1 MMMSTLSSE
10 ADVSTQRAPGKV
22 LIFSMAAASGISV
35 ANIYY
40 NQPMLGV
47 IGESFTSS
55 GATSLIPTVTQLGY
69 ALGLLLLVPLGDK
82 FDRRRLIVWQ
92 FLMLALASV
101 FAALST
107 SSVAL
112 LGASLLIGFG
122 ATAAQQIVPAA
133 AALAD
138 AKQRGAIVG
147 TVMSGLLSG
156 ILLSRTIAGLVAES
170 AGWRAMFWLSVP
182 LALAGAW
189 AMGRMLPASPSNQT
203 VRYRELM
210 RSLVTLWQDERA
222 LRKATLIQAL
232 LFASFSAFWSVLAL
246 YLEGGRFQMGAAAA
260 GLFGVIG
267 VAGIFAAPLAG
278 RLADRIG
285 SRPVVIAGA
294 LLTLLSWAIFIGFNS
309 VIGLIIGVVL
319 LDLGVQS
326 ALIANQHVIYGL
338 GEAVRGRI
346 NTVFM
351 GGMFL
356 GGAVGSTVAMAAWHQ
371 GGWLMVGGLASVLA
385 IMALLVALMKTQ
397 KASLRTGKAG

>member
-1 MMMSTLSSE
+1 MSALSSE
-10 ADVSTQRAPGKV
+10 AGVRTPHVPGKL

-47 IGESFTSS
+47 ISESFTSS
-55 GATSLIPTVTQLGY
+55 EATSLIPTVTQLGY

-82 FDRRRLIVWQ
+82 YDRRRLIVWQ
-92 FLMLALASV
+92 FLVLALASAC
-101 FAALST
+101 AALST
-107 SSVAL
+107 SAFAL
-112 LGASLLIGFG
+112 LSTSLLIGFG

-133 AALAD
+133 ATLAD
-138 AKQRGAIVG
+138 VKLRGAIVG

-189 AMGRMLPASPSNQT
+189 AMGRMLPASPSNQA
-203 VRYRELM
+203 VRYSELM
-210 RSLVTLWQDERA
+210 RSLVTLWRNERT

-246 YLEGGRFQMGAAAA
+246 YLESGRFQMGAAAA

-278 RLADRIG
+278 RLSDRVG

-294 LLTLLSWAIFIGFNS
+294 LLTMLSWGIFSGFDS

-338 GEAVRGRI
+338 GETARGRI

-356 GGAVGSTVAMAAWHQ
+356 GGASGSSVAMAAWHQ
-371 GGWLMVGGLASVLA
+371 GGWLMVGGLASTLA
-385 IMALLVALMKTQ
+385 IMALLAALMSTK
-397 KASLRTGKAG
+397 KA

>member
-1 MMMSTLSSE
+1 MSTLSSE
-10 ADVSTQRAPGKV
+10 ADIRTQQAPGKV

-55 GATSLIPTVTQLGY
+55 GAISLIPTVTQLGY

-92 FLMLALASV
+92 FLMLALASA

-107 SSVAL
+107 SAVAL

-122 ATAAQQIVPAA
+122 ATAAQQIVPAV

-170 AGWRAMFWLSVP
+170 AGWRAVFWLSVP

-189 AMGRMLPASPSNQT
+189 AMGRMLPTSPSNPT

-210 RSLVTLWQDERA
+210 RSLVTLWQSEHA

-232 LFASFSAFWSVLAL
+232 LFASFSAFWSLLAL
-246 YLEGGRFQMGAAAA
+246 YLESGRFQMGAAAA

-278 RLADRIG
+278 RLADSVG

-294 LLTLLSWAIFIGFNS
+294 LLTLLSWAIFIGFDS

-356 GGAVGSTVAMAAWHQ
+356 GGAAGSSVAMAAWHQ
-371 GGWLMVGGLASVLA
+371 GGWLMVGALASVLA
-385 IMALLVALMKTQ
+385 MMALLVALMKTQ
-397 KASLRTGKAG
+397 KASL

>member
-1 MMMSTLSSE
+1 MSALSSE
-10 ADVSTQRAPGKV
+10 TGVRTPHVPGKL

-40 NQPMLGV
+40 SQPMLGV
-47 IGESFTSS
+47 ISESFTLSE
-55 GATSLIPTVTQLGY
+55 ATSLIPTVTQLGY

-82 FDRRRLIVWQ
+82 YDRRRLIVWQ
-92 FLMLALASV
+92 FLVLALASAC
-101 FAALST
+101 AALST
-107 SSVAL
+107 SAFAL
-112 LGASLLIGFG
+112 LSTSLLIGFG

-138 AKQRGAIVG
+138 VKQRGAIVG

-189 AMGRMLPASPSNQT
+189 TMGRMLPASPSNQA
-203 VRYRELM
+203 VRYSELM
-210 RSLVTLWQDERA
+210 RSLVTLWRNERT

-232 LFASFSAFWSVLAL
+232 LFAAFSAFWSVLAL
-246 YLEGGRFQMGAAAA
+246 YLESGRFQMGAAAA

-278 RLADRIG
+278 RLSDRVG

-294 LLTLLSWAIFIGFNS
+294 LLTLLSWTIFSGLDS

-338 GEAVRGRI
+338 GETARGRI

-356 GGAVGSTVAMAAWHQ
+356 GGASGSSVAMAAWHQ
-371 GGWLMVGGLASVLA
+371 GGWLMVGGLASTLA
-385 IMALLVALMKTQ
+385 IMALLAALMSTK
-397 KASLRTGKAG
+397 KA

>member
-1 MMMSTLSSE
+1 MMMSALSSE
-10 ADVSTQRAPGKV
+10 TGVRTPHVPGKL

-40 NQPMLGV
+40 SQPMLGV
-47 IGESFTSS
+47 ISESFTLSE
-55 GATSLIPTVTQLGY
+55 ATSLIPTVTQLGY

-82 FDRRRLIVWQ
+82 YDRRRLIVWQ
-92 FLMLALASV
+92 FLVLALASAC
-101 FAALST
+101 AALST
-107 SSVAL
+107 SAFAL
-112 LGASLLIGFG
+112 LSTSLLIGFG

-138 AKQRGAIVG
+138 VKQRGAIVG

-189 AMGRMLPASPSNQT
+189 TMGRMLPASPSNQA
-203 VRYRELM
+203 VRYSELM
-210 RSLVTLWQDERA
+210 RSLVTLWRNERT

-232 LFASFSAFWSVLAL
+232 LFAAFSAFWSVLAL
-246 YLEGGRFQMGAAAA
+246 YLESGRFQMGAAAA

-278 RLADRIG
+278 RLSDRVG

-294 LLTLLSWAIFIGFNS
+294 LLTLLSWTIFSGLDS

-338 GEAVRGRI
+338 GETARGRI

-356 GGAVGSTVAMAAWHQ
+356 GGASGSSVAMAAWHQ
-371 GGWLMVGGLASVLA
+371 GGWLMVGGLASTLA
-385 IMALLVALMKTQ
+385 IMALLAALMSTK
-397 KASLRTGKAG
+397 KA

>member
-1 MMMSTLSSE
+1 MSTLSSAAE
-10 ADVSTQRAPGKV
+10 VRTQQVPGKL

-47 IGESFTSS
+47 MSESFTSS
-55 GATSLIPTVTQLGY
+55 GAVSLIPTVTQLGY

-92 FLMLALASV
+92 FLMLALAS
-101 FAALST
+101 AALST
-107 SSVAL
+107 SAVAL
-112 LGASLLIGFG
+112 LSASLLIGFG

-133 AALAD
+133 AALAN

-210 RSLVTLWQDERA
+210 HSLVTLWRGERA

-246 YLEGGRFQMGAAAA
+246 YLESGRFQMGAAAA

-278 RLADRIG
+278 GIADRTG

-294 LLTLLSWAIFIGFNS
+294 LLTLLSWGIFIGFDS
-309 VIGLIIGVVL
+309 VIGLIIGVIL

-326 ALIANQHVIYGL
+326 ALVANQHVIYGL
-338 GEAVRGRI
+338 GEAARGRI
-346 NTVFM
+346 NTLFM

-356 GGAVGSTVAMAAWHQ
+356 GGAGGSSVAMVAWHQ
-371 GGWLMVGGLASVLA
+371 GGWLMVGGLASALA
-385 IMALLVALMKTQ
+385 IMALLAALMKTK
-397 KASLRTGKAG
+397 KA

>member
-1 MMMSTLSSE
+1 MSTLSSE
-10 ADVSTQRAPGKV
+10 TDVRTQHSPGKL
-22 LIFSMAAASGISV
+22 LIFSMAAASGVSV

-47 IGESFTSS
+47 ISESFTPN
-55 GATSLIPTVTQLGY
+55 GAVSLMPTVTQLGY

-92 FLMLALASV
+92 FLMLALASA

-107 SSVAL
+107 SVFSL
-112 LGASLLIGFG
+112 LSASLLIGFG

-138 AKQRGAIVG
+138 VKQRGAIVG

-156 ILLSRTIAGLVAES
+156 ILLSRTIAGVVAEN

-189 AMGRMLPASPSNQT
+189 TMARMLPTLPSHQT
-203 VRYRELM
+203 IRYSELM
-210 RSLVTLWQDERA
+210 HSLVALWRSERT

-246 YLEGGRFQMGAAAA
+246 YLESGRFQMGAAAA

-278 RLADRIG
+278 RLADGVG

-294 LLTLLSWAIFIGFNS
+294 LLTLLSWGIFIGFDS
-309 VIGLIIGVVL
+309 IIGLIIGVVL

-356 GGAVGSTVAMAAWHQ
+356 GGAVGSSIAIMAWQQ
-371 GGWLMVGGLASVLA
+371 GGWMMVGGLASVLA
-385 IMALLVALMKTQ
+385 MMALLTVLMKAE
-397 KASLRTGKAG
+397 KA

>member
-1 MMMSTLSSE
+1 MMMSTLSSAAE
-10 ADVSTQRAPGKV
+10 VRTQQVPGKL

-47 IGESFTSS
+47 MSESFTSS
-55 GATSLIPTVTQLGY
+55 GAVSLIPTVTQLGY

-92 FLMLALASV
+92 FLMLALAS
-101 FAALST
+101 AALST
-107 SSVAL
+107 SAVAL
-112 LGASLLIGFG
+112 LSASLLIGFG

-133 AALAD
+133 AALAN

-210 RSLVTLWQDERA
+210 HSLVTLWRGERA

-246 YLEGGRFQMGAAAA
+246 YLESGRFQMGAAAA

-278 RLADRIG
+278 GIADRTG

-294 LLTLLSWAIFIGFNS
+294 LLTLLSWGIFIGFDS
-309 VIGLIIGVVL
+309 VIGLIIGVIL

-326 ALIANQHVIYGL
+326 ALVANQHVIYGL
-338 GEAVRGRI
+338 GEAARGRI
-346 NTVFM
+346 NTLFM

-356 GGAVGSTVAMAAWHQ
+356 GGAGGSSVAMVAWHQ
-371 GGWLMVGGLASVLA
+371 GGWLMVGGLASALA
-385 IMALLVALMKTQ
+385 IMALLAALMKTK
-397 KASLRTGKAG
+397 KA

>member
-10 ADVSTQRAPGKV
+10 ADIRTQQAPGKV

-55 GATSLIPTVTQLGY
+55 GAISLIPTVTQLGY

-92 FLMLALASV
+92 FLMLALVSA

-107 SSVAL
+107 SAVAL

-189 AMGRMLPASPSNQT
+189 AMGRMLPTSPSNPT

-210 RSLVTLWQDERA
+210 RSLVTLWQSEHA

-232 LFASFSAFWSVLAL
+232 LFASFSAFWSLLAL
-246 YLEGGRFQMGAAAA
+246 YLESGRFQMGAAAA

-278 RLADRIG
+278 RLADSVG

-294 LLTLLSWAIFIGFNS
+294 LLTLLSWAIFIGFDS

-356 GGAVGSTVAMAAWHQ
+356 GGAAGSSVAMAAWHQ
-371 GGWLMVGGLASVLA
+371 GGWLMVGALASVLA
-385 IMALLVALMKTQ
+385 MMALLVTLMKTQ
-397 KASLRTGKAG
+397 KASL

>member
-1 MMMSTLSSE
+1 MMSALSSE
-10 ADVSTQRAPGKV
+10 AGVRTPHVPGKL

-47 IGESFTSS
+47 ISESFTSS
-55 GATSLIPTVTQLGY
+55 EATSLIPTVTQLGY

-82 FDRRRLIVWQ
+82 YDRRRLIVWQ
-92 FLMLALASV
+92 FLVLALASAC
-101 FAALST
+101 AALST
-107 SSVAL
+107 SAFAL
-112 LGASLLIGFG
+112 LSTSLLIGFG

-133 AALAD
+133 ATLAD
-138 AKQRGAIVG
+138 VKLRGAIVG

-189 AMGRMLPASPSNQT
+189 AMGRMLPASPSNQA
-203 VRYRELM
+203 VRYSELM
-210 RSLVTLWQDERA
+210 RSLVTLWRNERT

-246 YLEGGRFQMGAAAA
+246 YLESGRFQMGAAAA

-278 RLADRIG
+278 RLSDRVG

-294 LLTLLSWAIFIGFNS
+294 LLTMLSWGIFSGFDS

-338 GEAVRGRI
+338 GETARGRI

-356 GGAVGSTVAMAAWHQ
+356 GGASGSSVAMAAWHQ
-371 GGWLMVGGLASVLA
+371 GGWLMVGGLASTLA
-385 IMALLVALMKTQ
+385 IMALLAALMSTK
-397 KASLRTGKAG
+397 KA

>member
-1 MMMSTLSSE
+1 MSTLSSE
-10 ADVSTQRAPGKV
+10 VDVGTPYAPGKV

-35 ANIYY
+35 ATIYY

-55 GATSLIPTVTQLGY
+55 SAVSLMPTVTQLGY

-92 FLMLALASV
+92 FLMLALASAFV
-101 FAALST
+101 ALST
-107 SSVAL
+107 SAFSL
-112 LGASLLIGFG
+112 LSASLLIGFG
-122 ATAAQQIVPAA
+122 ATAAQQIVPVA

-138 AKQRGAIVG
+138 VKQRGAIVG

-156 ILLSRTIAGLVAES
+156 ILLSRTIAGVVAES

-189 AMGRMLPASPSNQT
+189 AMGRMLPTLPSNQSI
-203 VRYRELM
+203 RYSELM
-210 RSLVTLWQDERA
+210 RSLVALWRSERV
-222 LRKATLIQAL
+222 LRKATLVQAL

-246 YLEGGRFQMGAAAA
+246 YLGSGHFQMGAAAA
-260 GLFGVIG
+260 GLFGAIG
-267 VAGIFAAPLAG
+267 VAGILVAPLAG
-278 RLADRIG
+278 KLADRVG
-285 SRPVVIAGA
+285 SRPVVIAGT
-294 LLTLLSWAIFIGFNS
+294 LLTLLSWGIFISFDS
-309 VIGLIIGVVL
+309 LIGLIIGVVL

-326 ALIANQHVIYGL
+326 TLIANQHVIYGL

-356 GGAVGSTVAMAAWHQ
+356 GGAVGSSVAIAAWHQ
-371 GGWLMVGGLASVLA
+371 GGWIMVGGMASILTM
-385 IMALLVALMKTQ
+385 MALLIALMKA
-397 KASLRTGKAG
+397 KMPNGY

>member
-1 MMMSTLSSE
+1 MSTLSSE

-156 ILLSRTIAGLVAES
+156 ILLSRTIAG
-170 AGWRAMFWLSVP
+170 GGGGKCG
-182 LALAGAW
+182 LAGDVLAEC
-189 AMGRMLPASPSNQT
+189 AAGASGRVGNGKNVTGFTIESN
-203 VRYRELM
+203 
-210 RSLVTLWQDERA
+210 RSL
-222 LRKATLIQAL
+222 
-232 LFASFSAFWSVLAL
+232 
-246 YLEGGRFQMGAAAA
+246 
-260 GLFGVIG
+260 
-267 VAGIFAAPLAG
+267 P
-278 RLADRIG
+278 
-285 SRPVVIAGA
+285 
-294 LLTLLSWAIFIGFNS
+294 
-309 VIGLIIGVVL
+309 
-319 LDLGVQS
+319 
-326 ALIANQHVIYGL
+326 
-338 GEAVRGRI
+338 
-346 NTVFM
+346 
-351 GGMFL
+351 
-356 GGAVGSTVAMAAWHQ
+356 
-371 GGWLMVGGLASVLA
+371 
-385 IMALLVALMKTQ
+385 
-397 KASLRTGKAG
+397 

>member
-1 MMMSTLSSE
+1 MSTLSSE
-10 ADVSTQRAPGKV
+10 ADVRTQHIPGKL
-22 LIFSMAAASGISV
+22 LIFSMAAASGVSV

-47 IGESFTSS
+47 ISESFTPN
-55 GATSLIPTVTQLGY
+55 GAVSLMPTVTQLGY

-107 SSVAL
+107 SVFSL
-112 LGASLLIGFG
+112 LSASLLIGFG

-138 AKQRGAIVG
+138 VKQRGAIVG

-156 ILLSRTIAGLVAES
+156 ILLSRTIAGVVAES

-189 AMGRMLPASPSNQT
+189 TMARMLPAFPSNQT
-203 VRYRELM
+203 IRYSELM
-210 RSLVTLWQDERA
+210 HSLVALWRSERT

-246 YLEGGRFQMGAAAA
+246 YLESGRFQMGAAAA
-260 GLFGVIG
+260 GLFGAIG

-278 RLADRIG
+278 RLVDRIG
-285 SRPVVIAGA
+285 SRPVAIAGA
-294 LLTLLSWAIFIGFNS
+294 LLTLLSWGVFIGFDS
-309 VIGLIIGVVL
+309 IIGLIIGVVL

-356 GGAVGSTVAMAAWHQ
+356 GGAVGSSVAIVAWQQ
-371 GGWLMVGGLASVLA
+371 GGWMMVGGLAIVLA
-385 IMALLVALMKTQ
+385 MMALLTALMKAK
-397 KASLRTGKAG
+397 KA